1 MKRSNLCH
9 VIPVNTRN
17 IEKKIDLR
25 NYPCLVDTWININ

>member
-25 NYPCLVDTWININ
+25 NYPVLLTLGLI